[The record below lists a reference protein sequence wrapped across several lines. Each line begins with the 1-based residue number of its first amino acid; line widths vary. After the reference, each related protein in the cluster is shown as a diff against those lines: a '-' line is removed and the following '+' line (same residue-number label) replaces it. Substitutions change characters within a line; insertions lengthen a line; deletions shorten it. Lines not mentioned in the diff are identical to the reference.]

1 MAYPET
7 FGRLGNHG
15 DDPRKA
21 PRPPR
26 QAGDGA
32 SRGQDGTVGLTGT
45 DLADIVRLI
54 ERKLAWYGFTS
65 VKVGPF
71 IRITGG
77 KVFIDLLDRGEV
89 LCRLELDPAMQTSTC
104 TESSGL
110 VTLMNSLRGTAPFD
124 SPST

>member
-1 MAYPET
+1 MAYSER
-7 FGRLGNHG
+7 FGRSGNHG
-15 DDPRKA
+15 DDPRRA
-21 PRPPR
+21 PRRPR
-26 QAGDGA
+26 RDGGDS
-32 SRGQDGTVGLTGT
+32 SRGQGEAVAMTGT

-71 IRITGG
+71 IRIRGG

-104 TESSGL
+104 TEASGL
-110 VTLMNSLRGTAPFD
+110 ATLINSLRGVRPRDGATA
-124 SPST
+124 